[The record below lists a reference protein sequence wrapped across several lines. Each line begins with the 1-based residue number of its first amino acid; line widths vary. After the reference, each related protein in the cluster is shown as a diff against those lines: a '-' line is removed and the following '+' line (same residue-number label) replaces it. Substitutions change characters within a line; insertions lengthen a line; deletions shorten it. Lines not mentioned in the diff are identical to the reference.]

1 MMDNIEVVEKRLIV
15 SVEKIDTIGLK
26 EDYRREERDVRP
38 LL

>member
-1 MMDNIEVVEKRLIV
+1 MDNIEVVEKRLIV